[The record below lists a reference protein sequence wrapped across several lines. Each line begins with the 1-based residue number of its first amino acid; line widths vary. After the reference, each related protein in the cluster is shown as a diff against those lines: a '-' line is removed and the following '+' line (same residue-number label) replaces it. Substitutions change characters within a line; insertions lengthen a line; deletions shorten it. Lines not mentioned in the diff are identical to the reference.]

1 MIKFNSLGE
10 FFDHYDK
17 TPRRKILHLE
27 EIDELEERL
36 RCSGHYVKENKDGTV
51 VVRTPEEL
59 ETAKN
64 RRLAMQMREAAKYT
78 KLGAAVPIPLAR
90 EFSDACK
97 KLGVT
102 QLEVLM
108 PTIDKIIE
116 QAKKMDS

>member
-1 MIKFNSLGE
+1 MIKFNTLGE

-17 TPRRKILHLE
+17 TRRRILHLE

-36 RCSGHYVKENKDGTV
+36 RCSGYYVKENKNGTV

-59 ETAKN
+59 ETAKK

-78 KLGAAVPIPLAR
+78 KLGAAVPIPLAH

-97 KLGVT
+97 KLGVS
-102 QLEVLM
+102 QLEALM

-116 QAKKMDS
+116 QAQKMDS